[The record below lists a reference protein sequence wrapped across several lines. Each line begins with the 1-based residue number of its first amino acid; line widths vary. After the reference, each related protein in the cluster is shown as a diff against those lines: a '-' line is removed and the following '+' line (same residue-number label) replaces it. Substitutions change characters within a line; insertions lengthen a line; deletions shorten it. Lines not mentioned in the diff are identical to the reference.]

1 MGLFITLQT
10 HPINLQQI
18 QQATRSPQK
27 NLIRGHNRG
36 KKLKNNRERESERE
50 REREREK
57 WTQTEREIF

>member
-27 NLIRGHNRG
+27 NLIQGHNRG
-36 KKLKNNRERESERE
+36 KKLKNN

>member
-1 MGLFITLQT
+1 MGLFIT

-27 NLIRGHNRG
+27 NLIQGHNRG
-36 KKLKNNRERESERE
+36 KKLKNN